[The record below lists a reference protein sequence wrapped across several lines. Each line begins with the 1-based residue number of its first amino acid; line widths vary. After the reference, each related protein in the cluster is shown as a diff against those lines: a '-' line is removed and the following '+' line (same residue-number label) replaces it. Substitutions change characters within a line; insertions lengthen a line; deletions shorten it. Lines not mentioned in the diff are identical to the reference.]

1 MRKKRILFCTEATFL
16 NTGYSTYTREVM
28 RYLHS
33 TGKYELAELAAYGQR
48 NDPRGFKLPWKYYGV
63 QPNRDFEPVA
73 SREEMESFESNPI
86 NQFGAFIFEDVCLDF
101 KPDIVFDIRD
111 FWMIEFVERSPFRNY
126 FKWCFPKG
134 TPVITDFGYS
144 KPIEEYWTNES
155 ILSET
160 VTSHLG
166 NIKFVNKA
174 SSHYYQGLMTKIKAE
189 GMAEPLICTE
199 DHEIL
204 VLKRSHRIW
213 DRSLKRYMR
222 VKDSLNLEDKK
233 FVASSD
239 IKNGDYLMLPIM
251 NLGGGLEID
260 DESLWIIGH
269 FVADGSA
276 REKYRISFSFHSSE
290 LETIKRVEKYF
301 INENG
306 DKKIDGNKTTL
317 RFNGKH
323 LVDKFSKF
331 YDENSLK
338 VLPLEYKNLNKKQA
352 KVLLDGYF
360 AGDGCV
366 TRTNHNTPSIE
377 MFSKSKVLARQIA
390 DIGRA
395 LGYCFRLNGSRE
407 QDGYSIRLSGQKCFD
422 FSKELVSNISKSTTF
437 AKKDFNRVIIKDG
450 YFLMP
455 VTSIETYEDNLQ
467 VYDIEVDVDHSFLT
481 HCAVHNCIMPTV
493 DAEPQARQWIATF
506 KSADAVFT
514 YSEWAGEVIKKQSG
528 DTINYLGTAPPSANE
543 AYTPMDQS
551 SCRAFLGLDKDIK
564 IVGTVMRNQRRK
576 LYPDLFKAF
585 SLFLS
590 QVENPEQYKLYCHTS
605 YPDLGWDIPEL
616 LLEYGLSSDVYFT
629 YQCPETNKVFASL
642 FAGAICESPFT
653 GNFNATMCNV
663 RNGASYEQLAK
674 IINCFDLYAQYAN
687 SEGFGLPQ
695 VEAAACGVPVM
706 ATDYSAMKSVVRNL
720 CGRPIE
726 LESTYKELETGCLRA
741 KPSNEDAARGMLEFF
756 SMDQER
762 QNRLKDITLASFKE
776 HYQWDLTGSRLEK
789 CFDEFQI
796 IPENEGWESEPKITN
811 PKPFPSDIPKDVTH
825 KQLAQWLIME
835 VLGEPDKI
843 NSYFESRLIRDL
855 MYGQRTSTVGGM
867 YHNESSAAFDG
878 KANRQPFNLQLAYE
892 EMLKICQKRNYW
904 ENKRVKGK

>member
-33 TGKYELAELAAYGQR
+33 TGKYELAEMAAYGQR
-48 NDPRGFKLPWKYYGV
+48 NDPRGFQLPWKYYGV

-126 FKWCFPKG
+126 FKW
-134 TPVITDFGYS
+134 V
-144 KPIEEYWTNES
+144 
-155 ILSET
+155 
-160 VTSHLG
+160 
-166 NIKFVNKA
+166 
-174 SSHYYQGLMTKIKAE
+174 
-189 GMAEPLICTE
+189 
-199 DHEIL
+199 
-204 VLKRSHRIW
+204 
-213 DRSLKRYMR
+213 
-222 VKDSLNLEDKK
+222 
-233 FVASSD
+233 
-239 IKNGDYLMLPIM
+239 
-251 NLGGGLEID
+251 
-260 DESLWIIGH
+260 
-269 FVADGSA
+269 
-276 REKYRISFSFHSSE
+276 
-290 LETIKRVEKYF
+290 
-301 INENG
+301 
-306 DKKIDGNKTTL
+306 
-317 RFNGKH
+317 
-323 LVDKFSKF
+323 
-331 YDENSLK
+331 
-338 VLPLEYKNLNKKQA
+338 
-352 KVLLDGYF
+352 
-360 AGDGCV
+360 
-366 TRTNHNTPSIE
+366 
-377 MFSKSKVLARQIA
+377 
-390 DIGRA
+390 
-395 LGYCFRLNGSRE
+395 
-407 QDGYSIRLSGQKCFD
+407 
-422 FSKELVSNISKSTTF
+422 
-437 AKKDFNRVIIKDG
+437 
-450 YFLMP
+450 
-455 VTSIETYEDNLQ
+455 
-467 VYDIEVDVDHSFLT
+467 
-481 HCAVHNCIMPTV
+481 IMPTV

-514 YSEWAGEVIKKQSG
+514 YSEWAGEVIKNQSG

-543 AYTPMDQS
+543 AYAPMDKGE
-551 SCRAFLGLDKDIK
+551 CRTFLGLDKDIK

-642 FAGAICESPFT
+642 FAGAVCESPFT

-674 IINCFDLYAQYAN
+674 IINCFDLYVQYAN

-695 VEAAACGVPVM
+695 VEAAACGIPVM

-726 LESTYKELETGCLRA
+726 VESTYKELETGCLRA
-741 KPSNEDAARGMLEFF
+741 KPSNKDAANGMLEFF
-756 SMDQER
+756 TMSEER
-762 QNRLKDITLASFKE
+762 QTRLKDITLACFKE
-776 HYQWDLTGSRLEK
+776 YYQWDLTGSRLEK
-789 CFDEFQI
+789 CFDEFEI
-796 IPENEGWESEPKITN
+796 IPDNESWGSAPKITN
-811 PKPFPSDIPKDVTH
+811 PKPLPSEIGSNVTH
-825 KQLAQWLIME
+825 KQLAQWLIVE

-892 EMLKICQKRNYW
+892 EMVKICQKRNYW